1 MRAAAAEAQ
10 LATRTDSLASAL
22 KQLAPE
28 MPEQRKEKVE
38 QAALQASSAARQM
51 QQAGKSAQRGQRDR
65 ARQEGRKAADQL
77 EPLSETLDQQRQG
90 LQQEW
95 RAEITEGLDRAL
107 AETSRLSERQ
117 LSIARALQRN
127 TPSPTARGEQAAVQ
141 EGVDR
146 LQSQIRGLSGKNA
159 LVPRQ
164 IAEALA
170 AAELQMS
177 RSLEAVSS
185 ANPNTREAAERAG
198 VAVDALNVAAYQL
211 LRARSSVA
219 GAASGSGLAEAM
231 QRMTQLAGQQGQIGQ
246 QAQGLMPMM
255 GGTGIGEQLQQLG
268 ARQRALAEELEKL
281 RGQGNIA
288 GAGEMAD
295 EAKDLA
301 RRLEAQRL
309 DRETVERQERLF
321 RRMLDAGRTLQGR
334 QEDENKERQST
345 TAKDD
350 SVHLP
355 PALRASLR
363 QDDNRLRVPT
373 WEELQR
379 LSPEDRRLVVDY
391 FRQLSE
397 REK

>member
-1 MRAAAAEAQ
+1 MIEQVAQ
-10 LATRTDSLASAL
+10 
-22 KQLAPE
+22 
-28 MPEQRKEKVE
+28 
-38 QAALQASSAARQM
+38 QAGSAARQM
-51 QQAGKSAQRGQRDR
+51 QQAGKSAQKGQRDR
-65 ARQEGRKAADQL
+65 ARQEGRKAAEQL
-77 EPLSETLDQQRQG
+77 EPLGESLDQQRQG

-95 RAEITEGLDRAL
+95 RQEISEGLDRAL
-107 AETSRLSERQ
+107 AETTRLSERQ
-117 LSIARALQRN
+117 LAIARGLQRSAP
-127 TPSPTARGEQAAVQ
+127 TPRTRGEQAAVQ
-141 EGVDR
+141 DGVGR

-177 RSLEAVSS
+177 RSLDAVSS
-185 ANPNTREAAERAG
+185 GNPNTREAAERAG
-198 VAVDALNVAAYQL
+198 TAVDALNVAAYQL

-219 GAASGSGLAEAM
+219 GASSGSGLAEAM
-231 QRMTQLAGQQGQIGQ
+231 ERMAQLAGQQGQIGQ
-246 QAQGLMPMM
+246 QAQGLMGMM
-255 GGTGIGEQLQQLG
+255 GDAGVGEQLRQLG
-268 ARQRALAEELEKL
+268 ARQRAMAEQLEKL
-281 RGQGNIA
+281 RGQANMP

-334 QEDENKERQST
+334 QEDEKKERQST

-355 PALRASLR
+355 PALRAALL
-363 QDDNRLRVPT
+363 QDDNQLRVPT
-373 WEELQR
+373 WEELQG

-391 FRQLSE
+391 FRRLSE